1 MELRSFSVR
10 RYKSYVEETTV
21 EIAPLTIFVGANN
34 SGKSALDRVVHLFA
48 SSVAISEDDTREPL
62 VMNSDGVE
70 HGRTF
75 EDLVH
80 GRSAHGR
87 LSLSAVLAHGNVESS
102 LSVTLQNVLRPS
114 DPSERQ
120 ILNWRFNRGKDQIEA
135 ERKSVDPQSPY
146 RVSVFEGENGEYLI
160 NWRGLFP
167 RKPHRLPEWIDAQAT
182 EIRRW
187 ANGVRYLMCPRSL
200 PPLPLKLD
208 ESISSVDEASGTAA
222 PMILAA
228 DDDLKDCVREW
239 YRRAF
244 EVSLDLKPEGKYS
257 DLIVRTNQGPD
268 VLLDQ
273 SGGGLSQ
280 VLPVVVTVLT
290 AKQQRPG
297 VDIIEHPE
305 AELHPS
311 AHAHIAELLLGNLSG
326 PTRPLIIETHS
337 EMILLRARRWIAEG
351 RLSPDDI
358 LVYWIH
364 PEPERGAVL
373 QKITINERGAMSS
386 WPAGVFI
393 EDYEEVLAIRR
404 AVRPGEE

>member
-10 RYKSYVEETTV
+10 RYKGYFEKTTV

-34 SGKSALDRVVHLFA
+34 SGKSALARAVHLLA
-48 SSVAISEDDTREPL
+48 SSLTISKGDAREPL
-62 VMNSDGVE
+62 AMKSDGVE

-87 LSLSAVLAHGNVESS
+87 LSLSAVLAHRNIESS

-120 ILNWRFNRGKDQIEA
+120 ILNWKLNCGEDQIEA
-135 ERKSVDPQSPY
+135 DRESVDPQSPY
-146 RVSVFEGENGEYLI
+146 RVSVLEGEKEEYQI

-167 RKPHRLPEWIDAQAT
+167 RKPHRFPKWIDVQAK
-182 EIRRW
+182 EIRQW
-187 ANGVRYLMCPRSL
+187 ASGVRYLKCPRSFQSSHL
-200 PPLPLKLD
+200 TLD
-208 ESISSVDEASGTAA
+208 EYISSVDEASGATA

-228 DDDLKDCVREW
+228 DDDLKDSVWEW

-244 EVSLDLKPEGKYS
+244 EVSLDLKAEGKYS
-257 DLIVRTNQGPD
+257 DLIVRSNQGPD
-268 VLLDQ
+268 VLIDQ

-290 AKQQRPG
+290 AKRQGPG
-297 VDIIEHPE
+297 IDIIEHPE

-311 AHAHIAELLLGNLSG
+311 AHAHVAELLLGNLSG
-326 PTRPLIIETHS
+326 SGRPTIIETHS
-337 EMILLRARRWIAEG
+337 EMILLRARRWIAER
-351 RLSPDDI
+351 RLSPDDV

-373 QKITINERGAMSS
+373 QKITINERGEMSS
-386 WPAGVFI
+386 WPDGVFI

-404 AVRPGEE
+404 AVRQEGK

>member
-1 MELRSFSVR
+1 MELRSFSIR

-34 SGKSALDRVVHLFA
+34 SGKSALARVVHLLA
-48 SSVAISEDDTREPL
+48 SSLAISEDDTREPL

-87 LSLSAVLAHGNVESS
+87 LSLSAVLAHGNIESS

-114 DPSERQ
+114 GPSERQ
-120 ILNWRFNRGKDQIEA
+120 ISNWRFNYGRDQIEA
-135 ERKSVDPQSPY
+135 ERESVDPQSPY
-146 RVSVFEGENGEYLI
+146 RVSVSEEQNGESQI

-167 RKPHRLPEWIDAQAT
+167 RKPHRLPEWIDAQAN

-187 ANGVRYLMCPRSL
+187 ANGVRYLMCPRSI
-200 PPLPLKLD
+200 PSSPLTLD
-208 ESISSVDEASGTAA
+208 ESISSVNEASGTTA

-228 DDDLKDCVREW
+228 DDDLKNSVREW
-239 YRRAF
+239 YRTAF
-244 EVSLDLKPEGKYS
+244 GISPDLKVYGKYF
-257 DLIVRTNQGPD
+257 DLIVRSNQGFD

-280 VLPVVVTVLT
+280 VLPVVVAVLT
-290 AKQQRPG
+290 AKQQGAG

-311 AHAHIAELLLGNLSG
+311 AHAHVAELLLDNLSG
-326 PTRPLIIETHS
+326 SARPMIIETHS
-337 EMILLRARRWIAEG
+337 EMILLRARRWISER
-351 RLSPDDI
+351 RLSPDDV
-358 LVYWIH
+358 LVYWIY
-364 PEPERGAVL
+364 PEPEQGTVL
-373 QKITINERGAMSS
+373 QKITINERGEMSS
-386 WPAGVFI
+386 WPDGVFI